1 MHACKYMCT
10 DHVWAGQKTDVESGF
25 SPAILWD
32 LGTESQRKEL
42 HTGASLSWAFSL
54 TVLHWFYNC
63 FFDFIKMNK
72 IWGLSTFTSPIGP
85 SSTQINLLGN
95 TISFQQMCWDHWIQ
109 RKILKKPF
117 AIEALGS
124 SVWCPGKCERNEGRS
139 GLCLCF
145 CSPSKT

>member
-1 MHACKYMCT
+1 MRVNICVLIMSVQVRKQLLRVASPLPSCGIWGLNLSGKNCT
-10 DHVWAGQKTDVESGF
+10 QVLLFPEPSHCS
-25 SPAILWD
+25 SLIL
-32 LGTESQRKEL
+32 QR
-42 HTGASLSWAFSL
+42 
-54 TVLHWFYNC
+54 
-63 FFDFIKMNK
+63 FFDFIKINK

-95 TISFQQMCWDHWIQ
+95 IIFFQQMCWDHWVQ
-109 RKILKKPF
+109 RKNSEKPF